1 MDLNLVAITGRLA
14 ADPRLYATGDGTGVT
29 TLRVAVARAKQNGE
43 RSAEA
48 DFLDVVAWGELGK
61 QAARWLAKGS
71 RIVMRGHLR
80 QRTWTTPDGEQR
92 SRTQVVADQ
101 IQFIDYKQPGSE
113 TSSPTATRPTA
124 EAATRAP
131 RDDGTTPSGA
141 TEPAEREDTARPT
154 TQPPAN
160 DAREAITEVVVWTD
174 GGSRGN
180 PGPAGYGVLIT
191 TAAGDV
197 VAELGEGIGWATNN
211 AAEYRAVI
219 AGLQRAGALGARRV
233 QVRADSKLV
242 IQQLNGTYKV
252 NSPALVSLHA
262 EALRLADGFDDV
274 SFEHVAREANH
285 RADALANQAM
295 DAQGPVTNPIQ
306 ETPEQAPEPA
316 TAPTSSVATGDGAP
330 AK

>member
-14 ADPRLYATGDGTGVT
+14 ADPRLHATGDGTDVT
-29 TLRVAVARAKQNGE
+29 TLRVAVARARRNGE
-43 RSAEA
+43 QSAEA
-48 DFLDVVAWGELGK
+48 DFLDVVVWGEEGK
-61 QAARWLAKGS
+61 QAARWLAKGC

-101 IQFIDYKQPGSE
+101 LQFTDYKQRRGA
-113 TSSPTATRPTA
+113 TSSPAAAGPNAEQPTR
-124 EAATRAP
+124 EP
-131 RDDGTTPSGA
+131 RDDGAAATGA
-141 TEPAEREDTARPT
+141 TEAAGGKDAA
-154 TQPPAN
+154 QPPAEGT
-160 DAREAITEVVVWTD
+160 REPVTEVVVWTD

-197 VAELGEGIGWATNN
+197 LAELGEGIGSATNN

-233 QVRADSKLV
+233 QVRADAKLV

-295 DAQGPVTNPIQ
+295 DAQGPVSNPIQ